1 MAAQD
6 AAPRLRAT
14 HRPSVSIGH
23 DTTNDGEEHAAIDRR
38 TIVALFRDQVA
49 NGGSRPALRRHV
61 AGSWQP
67 LSWTEY
73 GDAVR
78 EIAAGLV
85 DLGIGA
91 GERVALLATNRP
103 EWHFADL
110 GTLSAAAVTVPVYP
124 TSAPGQVAY
133 IVDHCEARVAFV
145 ENREQL
151 AKILDERAAV
161 PKLERVVVFDETA
174 PLDNPFLLGLDELRA
189 LGRTHLEQRPAAVDD
204 RLREITPDDLATL
217 VYTSGTTGPPKGAMI
232 THRNIVATIDAITAV
247 VSIGPKDRFLSFLP
261 LSHVAERMVS
271 NFGQI
276 VSGGETWFARSF
288 ATVAEDLRACRPTVF
303 FAVPRVWQKFHDTIF
318 EELDTTSGL
327 QRALVN
333 RFLALGATRVCHD
346 QDGLPMSALQRGR
359 HKALDRVVGAR
370 IRARTG
376 LDRARILVSGAA
388 PIHPDVL
395 RRLQAV
401 GLPVCEVY
409 GQTEDCG
416 PTSLN
421 PPGRIRIG
429 TVGPPLPGVRVR
441 INEDGEILVHGGNVC
456 RGYYKDD
463 AGTREL
469 IDDEGWMHSGDLGR
483 FDTSGYLCVTGRKK
497 DLIITAHGKNISP
510 QEIEGRLQLEPIISE
525 AVVLGD
531 GRPYLTAL
539 LTLDADIMAS
549 WAEAH
554 HKSLNAEALASDPD
568 VRAEIQAS
576 VGRVNEELA
585 HVETIKKWR
594 ILPGDLTVASGEMT
608 PTLKVRRKSVAD
620 QYHDLVDEMYAESA

>member
-1 MAAQD
+1 MSD
-6 AAPRLRAT
+6 VTESVRHGETNEEEYAT
-14 HRPSVSIGH
+14 TDH
-23 DTTNDGEEHAAIDRR
+23 R
-38 TIVALFRDQVA
+38 TIVTLFREQVA
-49 NGGSRPALRRHV
+49 AGGTRAALRRHV
-61 AGSWQP
+61 GGTWQP
-67 LSWTEY
+67 LSWTAY

-78 EIAAGLV
+78 EIAAGLM
-85 DLGIGA
+85 DLGVGA

-133 IVDHCEARVAFV
+133 VVDHCEARVAFV
-145 ENREQL
+145 ENDEQL
-151 AKILDERAAV
+151 AKILDERAAM
-161 PKLERVVVFDETA
+161 PKLERVVVFDEAT
-174 PLDNPFLLGLDELRA
+174 PLDDPFLLGLEELRA
-189 LGRTHLEQRPAAVDD
+189 LGRARLERHPSAVDE
-204 RLREITPDDLATL
+204 RLTGITSDDLATL

-232 THRNIVATIDAITAV
+232 THGNLVATIDAITAV
-247 VSIGPKDRFLSFLP
+247 VPIGPEDRFLSFLP
-261 LSHVAERMVS
+261 LSHVAERVVS

-276 VSGGETWFARSF
+276 FSGGETWFARSF
-288 ATVAEDLRACRPTVF
+288 ATVPEDLRACRPTVF

-318 EELDTTSGL
+318 EELDTTTGL

-333 RFLALGATRVCHD
+333 RFLALGATKVCHE
-346 QDGLPMSALQRGR
+346 QDGLPMNALQRR
-359 HKALDRVVGAR
+359 MHQALDRLVGAKV
-370 IRARTG
+370 RARAG
-376 LDRARILVSGAA
+376 LDKARVLVSGAA
-388 PIHPDVL
+388 PIHPDL
-395 RRLQAV
+395 LSRLHAL
-401 GLPVCEVY
+401 GLPVGEVY

-416 PTSLN
+416 PTTLN

-441 INEDGEILVHGGNVC
+441 IAGDGEILVQGGNVC

-469 IDDEGWMHSGDLGR
+469 IDDEGWMHSGDVGR
-483 FDTSGYLCVTGRKK
+483 LDASGYLCVTGRKK

-539 LTLDADIMAS
+539 LTLDADSMAS

-554 HKSLNAEALASDPD
+554 HKSLNPEALASDPD
-568 VRAEIQAS
+568 VRAEIKAS
-576 VGRVNEELA
+576 VGRVNEELS

-594 ILPGDLTVASGEMT
+594 ILPRDLTVASGEMT
-608 PTLKVRRKSVAD
+608 PTLKVRRKSVGQ
-620 QYHDLVDEMYAESA
+620 QYKDLVDEMYAESA